1 MRRFG
6 INLFQIGNPL
16 LDDLNND
23 KGSLE
28 FLWNHGVMS
37 DEMWNNISEHCSF
50 GPSDGSSSS
59 CDEAMTAFY
68 FNFAKIV
75 GNIYWYNIYAPICIQ
90 APNGT
95 VYSSS
100 YVSTY
105 ICIFM
110 SMICSFLKLL
120 NPSYY

>member
-1 MRRFG
+1 LRRFG

-59 CDEAMTAFY
+59 CDAAMTAFY
-68 FNFAKIV
+68 SNFAKIV
-75 GNIYWYNIYAPICIQ
+75 DNIYWYNILRSDMHPGAKR
-90 APNGT
+90 NG
-95 VYSSS
+95 
-100 YVSTY
+100 
-105 ICIFM
+105 
-110 SMICSFLKLL
+110 LL
-120 NPSYY
+120 E